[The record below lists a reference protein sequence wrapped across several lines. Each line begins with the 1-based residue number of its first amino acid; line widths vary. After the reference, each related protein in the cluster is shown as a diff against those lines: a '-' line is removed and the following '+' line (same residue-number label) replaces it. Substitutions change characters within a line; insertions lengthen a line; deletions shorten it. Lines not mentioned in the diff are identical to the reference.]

1 MRKRNVC
8 STLVKL
14 SFIGLFCSP
23 FITLAKTAPLAD
35 KYMVVAPDSIGTEI
49 INDQIYIIHKVESK
63 DTYYA
68 LGRRYKAQVNAIM
81 SANNKKNLRPGDTV
95 KIPTGRKGEALAVTK
110 PVVNTTN
117 TQKQNN
123 TSVQTPDNNE
133 ILTSYK
139 VGKSETLYAIS
150 RRFNTTVD
158 EIKKLNNLTSN
169 AVREGQML
177 KIPNADFQPPI
188 IEEPVV
194 AVEPEEIDTPIIEQP
209 GRDLGFEPSRY
220 GIREK
225 KEKGIGVWMDNL
237 ETNEKSN
244 LALHKTAPI
253 GTILKITN
261 PMTKSVTYAKV
272 VGKFNDNADNQ
283 DAIVILS
290 KSAASYIGALDR
302 RFLIEI
308 AYGVPLQ
315 E

>member
-1 MRKRNVC
+1 MKKIDVY
-8 STLVKL
+8 STALKL
-14 SFIGLFCSP
+14 SFIGVFCGT
-23 FITLAKTAPLAD
+23 FFTFTTANTLPTTTVNNLVK
-35 KYMVVAPDSIGTEI
+35 PDSIGTEI
-49 INDQIYIIHKVESK
+49 IDGQVYIIHKVEPKES
-63 DTYYA
+63 YYG
-68 LGRRYKAQVNAIM
+68 LGRRYGAQVNSIM
-81 SANNKKNLRPGDTV
+81 AANNKKNLKPGDNI
-95 KIPTGRKGEALAVTK
+95 KIPTGKKAANVPVNVPVKPKNAEVISSPETK
-110 PVVNTTN
+110 EEV
-117 TQKQNN
+117 
-123 TSVQTPDNNE
+123 
-133 ILTSYK
+133 LTSYK

-158 EIKKLNNLTSN
+158 EIKKLNSLSSN
-169 AVREGQML
+169 SLREGQVL
-177 KIPNADFQPPI
+177 RIPNSDF
-188 IEEPVV
+188 EPVKEV
-194 AVEPEEIDTPIIEQP
+194 PVIVEEVPEEETEVIIEQP
-209 GRDLGFEPSRY
+209 TSNLGLEPSRY

-237 ETNEKSN
+237 ETSEKSN

-290 KSAASYIGALDR
+290 KSAAAYIGALDR

-315 E
+315 D